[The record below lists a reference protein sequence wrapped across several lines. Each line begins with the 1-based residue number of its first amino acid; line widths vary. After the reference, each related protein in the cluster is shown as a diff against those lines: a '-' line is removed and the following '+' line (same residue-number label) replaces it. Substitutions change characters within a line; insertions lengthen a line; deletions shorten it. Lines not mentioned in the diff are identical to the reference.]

1 MLRLELT
8 GLAPGTTL
16 PESGR
21 THRIFAGGRLPGDRA
36 LPMADE
42 EQESPKFITPPNTLK
57 AKVGPPT
64 PGGVDL
70 EALERAEAII
80 ANLTDSYLEWVQED
94 LNKIQAAYE
103 AMAAAGAKTKA
114 DLDKVFHVAHDIKG
128 QGGSFG
134 YNLMTVVGNQLCRF
148 LEKKESLTP
157 SEIQAVKVHID
168 TMKLI
173 IAQKMTGDG
182 GAEGTKLLKGLEF
195 LLAKLSK

>member
-1 MLRLELT
+1 
-8 GLAPGTTL
+8 
-16 PESGR
+16 
-21 THRIFAGGRLPGDRA
+21 
-36 LPMADE
+36 MADD
-42 EQESPKFITPPNTLK
+42 EQEGPKFITPPNTLK

-64 PGGVDL
+64 AGGVDL

-80 ANLTDSYLEWVQED
+80 ANLTDSYLDWVQED
-94 LNKIQAAYE
+94 LAKIQTAYDE
-103 AMAAAGAKTKA
+103 MAAAGAKTKA
-114 DLDKVFHVAHDIKG
+114 DIDKVFQVAHDIKG

-148 LEKKESLTP
+148 LEKKESLTA

-182 GAEGTKLLKGLEF
+182 GAEGAKLLKGLEF
-195 LLAKLSK
+195 LLTKLATK

>member
-1 MLRLELT
+1 
-8 GLAPGTTL
+8 
-16 PESGR
+16 
-21 THRIFAGGRLPGDRA
+21 
-36 LPMADE
+36 MADDD
-42 EQESPKFITPPNTLK
+42 QEPPKFINPPNTLK
-57 AKVGPPT
+57 AKVGPPI

-70 EALERAEAII
+70 DALERAEAII

-94 LNKIQAAYE
+94 LAKIQAAYDSLP
-103 AMAAAGAKTKA
+103 ASPAITKA
-114 DLDKVFHVAHDIKG
+114 DIDKVFHVAHDIKG

-148 LEKKESLTP
+148 LEKKESL
-157 SEIQAVKVHID
+157 SSSDVQAVKVHID

-182 GAEGTKLLKGLEF
+182 GPEGTKLLKGLEF